1 MAQLSIQREIDLMI
15 ATANHYIDYT
25 NKKIHYGQFVELAM
39 REFQKS
45 QVNQNLKYVQG
56 WLQSN
61 ESNTDMSGFKDEL
74 LNIEGLLKAIN
85 DQVGDIDNKKYH
97 EAKQYFQEQQNNL
110 RAESYNQ

>member
-1 MAQLSIQREIDLMI
+1 MQ
-15 ATANHYIDYT
+15 
-25 NKKIHYGQFVELAM
+25 
-39 REFQKS
+39 
-45 QVNQNLKYVQG
+45 
-56 WLQSN
+56 
-61 ESNTDMSGFKDEL
+61 GFKDEL